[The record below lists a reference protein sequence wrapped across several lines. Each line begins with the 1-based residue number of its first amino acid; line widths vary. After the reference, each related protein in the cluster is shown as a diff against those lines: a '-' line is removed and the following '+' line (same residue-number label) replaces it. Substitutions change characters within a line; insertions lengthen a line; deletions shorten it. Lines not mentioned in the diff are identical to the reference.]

1 MAQSACASQGKSVGM
16 ARGAVTQSYVL
27 YSDTT
32 CQIHLLKK
40 RQSDGLQVRL
50 EARTSM
56 LPDFPKTSSGL
67 LLNFLN

>member
-16 ARGAVTQSYVL
+16 ARGAVTQSYVGIPTPL
-27 YSDTT
+27 VKYTSSR
-32 CQIHLLKK
+32 K

-56 LPDFPKTSSGL
+56 LPDFLRAS
-67 LLNFLN
+67 F